1 MASIKLVSGRKPR
14 VLQGHPWIFGSE
26 VQRLLAPDLDGT
38 VVSARDAMGRPLGVG
53 IYNGQSQIVWRRLST
68 DKIEWNAAFVRE
80 RILAAVQRR
89 PPERVRRLIYS
100 EADGLPGLIVDQY
113 AHVVVVQCLTLAMD
127 RATPWIVDSLREVLG
142 VEAIVLRND
151 SPARSKEGLP
161 LSIEMAFGQR
171 VEPFWC
177 RIGEIDF
184 QVDLLAGQ
192 KTGAY
197 LDQRIEYAEI
207 SKIAAGKRVLDLCCN
222 QGGFALHAARAGALK
237 VVGLDSSGPALA
249 QAARN
254 RARAGLVVDWVE
266 ANVFDWLR
274 LHRKVAWD
282 LVVLDPPPFAKSR
295 AHLKEALQG
304 YRDLNLRAMKV
315 LVPGG
320 ILATYTCSHHVTHDL
335 FQEMVAGLAGDL
347 GREIRLLRR
356 VNQPPDH
363 PVLVNLPES
372 EYFRGMIL
380 EIV

>member
-1 MASIKLVSGRKPR
+1 
-14 VLQGHPWIFGSE
+14 
-26 VQRLLAPDLDGT
+26 
-38 VVSARDAMGRPLGVG
+38 
-53 IYNGQSQIVWRRLST
+53 
-68 DKIEWNAAFVRE
+68 
-80 RILAAVQRR
+80 
-89 PPERVRRLIYS
+89 
-100 EADGLPGLIVDQY
+100 
-113 AHVVVVQCLTLAMD
+113 
-127 RATPWIVDSLREVLG
+127 
-142 VEAIVLRND
+142 
-151 SPARSKEGLP
+151 
-161 LSIEMAFGQR
+161 
-171 VEPFWC
+171 
-177 RIGEIDF
+177 
-184 QVDLLAGQ
+184 
-192 KTGAY
+192 
-197 LDQRIEYAEI
+197 
-207 SKIAAGKRVLDLCCN
+207 
-222 QGGFALHAARAGALK
+222 
-237 VVGLDSSGPALA
+237 
-249 QAARN
+249 
-254 RARAGLVVDWVE
+254 LVVDWVE